1 MSELISFKELTGEP
15 EELTALQELLNN
27 VPDYT
32 RRCRAEEQGA
42 CTPAE
47 LMQQIPEGVA
57 PEQKKLYGIF
67 FNHRMI
73 GCLDLVKGYPDA
85 KTAFVGILLIA
96 EDVQGAGLGSEAFKE
111 CEKMIRSEEG
121 FDRIRIGVMRTND
134 FVQNFWRKMG
144 FRKTGDS
151 QNFEAGSLRT
161 KIFFME
167 KSLRGGFQKTGPN
180 NNPNAKRTKKPHH
193 SRQSNFQNR
202 NNNNNN
208 HNNHNNNNNN
218 NNHPNNNERPQV
230 EPQFQGEDA
239 EVKEARTP
247 AVVDEQDV

>member
-15 EELTALQELLNN
+15 EELKALQELLNS

-32 RRCRAEEQGA
+32 RRCRAEEQGP

-57 PEQKKLYGIF
+57 PEQKKLYGIY

-73 GCLDLVKGYPDA
+73 GCLDMIKGYPDA
-85 KTAFVGILLIA
+85 KTTFVGTLLIA

-111 CEKMIRSEEG
+111 CEKMIRSEEA

-151 QNFEAGSLRT
+151 QNFEAGSLKT

-167 KSLRGGFQKTGPN
+167 KSLRGGFQKTGPSN

-208 HNNHNNNNNN
+208 N
-218 NNHPNNNERPQV
+218 NNHHPNSNERPQV
-230 EPQFQGEDA
+230 EPQFQGDDSET
-239 EVKEARTP
+239 KEASAP
-247 AVVDEQDV
+247 VVMDDQDV